1 MRIRLIDS
9 ITLRSEPLSAGT
21 EIDVD
26 DLTAQQ
32 LIAAGQAEPPAAGN
46 VKPAKSNPKE

>member
-26 DLTAQQ
+26 DLTGQQ
-32 LIAAGQAEPPAAGN
+32 LIAAGQAEPTAAAGN
-46 VKPAKSNPKE
+46 VKPAKPTKE